1 MPSQGWVV
9 QRAQA
14 GGELRRRE
22 GEPWQKESSQA
33 VRGAKGAT
41 HSAKANVASP
51 RGGATG
57 GTGSP
62 VHPGCVCVARV
73 QQNETK
79 RARKKKNSEGEGV

>member
-1 MPSQGWVV
+1 MPSQRWVV

-14 GGELRRRE
+14 GGELRQRG
-22 GEPWQKESSQA
+22 GEPRQKESSQA

-62 VHPGCVCVARV
+62 VHPGCVCGARAA
-73 QQNETK
+73 K
-79 RARKKKNSEGEGV
+79 RNKKGTKKKNREGEGV